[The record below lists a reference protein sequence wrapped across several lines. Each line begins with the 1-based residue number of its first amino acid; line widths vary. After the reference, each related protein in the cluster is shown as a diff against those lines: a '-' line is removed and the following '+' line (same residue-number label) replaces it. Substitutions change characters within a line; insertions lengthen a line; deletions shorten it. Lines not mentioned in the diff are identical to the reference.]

1 MKPSSHQVVGESGQT
16 HLARQLIEFL
26 MGETDGVP
34 KDAKYLFRLYMARK
48 QYKEAAKT
56 AVIIAREEQAG
67 GNYRNA
73 HDVLFNMWQELVRHG
88 IPVPYEMG
96 QSLLVLHS
104 YTLARLHVRR
114 GDHLRG
120 ARMLLRVAASI
131 SRFPSHTVPILTS
144 TVIEC
149 HRLLGSTINNS
160 GLDISYI
167 QVWSKELCLH
177 LRSYAHEAGAQE
189 GD

>member
-1 MKPSSHQVVGESGQT
+1 MKPSPHQVVGESGQT

-114 GDHLRG
+114 
-120 ARMLLRVAASI
+120 A
-131 SRFPSHTVPILTS
+131 PPP
-144 TVIEC
+144 
-149 HRLLGSTINNS
+149 RLLDPPLESREHVRFEEDFRVTARPQ
-160 GLDISYI
+160 LAT
-167 QVWSKELCLH
+167 H
-177 LRSYAHEAGAQE
+177 AQLLQ
-189 GD
+189 DRLAPRLLTRP